1 MEPLSPKM
9 TVTQSL
15 RLRPVPR
22 QKPRPQQR
30 LKQKQQLSKQDIEKK
45 TFHKKPRTYEKC
57 AGFFYLSFIRSIGAF
72 KRPKG
77 LIWYS

>member
-1 MEPLSPKM
+1 M
-9 TVTQSL
+9 TATL
-15 RLRPVPR
+15 RLRARLRPVLRQRPR
-22 QKPRPQQR
+22 LQQKLR
-30 LKQKQQLSKQDIEKK
+30 LQLSKQDIEKK

>member
-1 MEPLSPKM
+1 M
-9 TVTQSL
+9 TATL
-15 RLRPVPR
+15 RLRARLRPVLR
-22 QKPRPQQR
+22 QRPRPQQKLR
-30 LKQKQQLSKQDIEKK
+30 LQLSKQDIEKK
-45 TFHKKPRTYEKC
+45 TFHKKTRTYEKC